1 MEELNRL
8 KALDSFGHCHIRW
21 VKDVMCRAVGDNIL
35 ITGRVSILHTFTN
48 YDIST
53 IYEHLV

>member
-8 KALDSFGHCHIRW
+8 KALDSFGHCHVGW
-21 VKDVMCRAVGDNIL
+21 VKDVMCQAVGDNIL

-53 IYEHLV
+53 MNT